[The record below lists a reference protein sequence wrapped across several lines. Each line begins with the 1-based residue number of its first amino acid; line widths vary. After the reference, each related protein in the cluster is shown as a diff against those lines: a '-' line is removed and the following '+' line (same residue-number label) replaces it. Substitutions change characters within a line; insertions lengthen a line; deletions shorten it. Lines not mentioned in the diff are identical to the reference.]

1 MATAS
6 ANYNYAKDLDAK
18 QSGKTPTD
26 PTLQHRALNK
36 VNKAAPKGPY
46 SLSTHVPHRLVPKIA
61 PRISSAT
68 KTAPLPVLGTSKTT
82 LSPHQVL
89 FPDTTQ
95 FFSPIGGCD
104 WTGDKPF
111 GAEAGQKL
119 ADITKNIDNSQM
131 AKSDTTKPAK
141 SITIPNALP
150 TPALEQERPNLENF
164 SVDLPITDDQ
174 AGALVDT
181 TQPRE
186 SLDEVFVMESIEN
199 SCTSSEFDQPPASD
213 SSIFSTARSVH
224 GQESLHLSERSE
236 RMEEDNVSESFSN
249 FQTIDEAFQ
258 ELKTEFLS
266 HKIFLAARLDEI
278 RRIQE
283 DMLSRFE
290 VVEESMVE
298 FGERCSAFRAKR
310 VAMEALE
317 EVEEFGEKEQAD
329 AKMEAELKAMIHEHE
344 ALMKE
349 HEESEVGGVT
359 MADIEEEEEPIE
371 EESFVET
378 MAGVEEETS
387 IKEEPSTGTMPDT
400 KEEENPVRGGCFPG
414 TMPDKEGQD
423 TPIGGRSPAGGKVD
437 TEEGRELMETE
448 SSVEN
453 ECVKKERSEEKS
465 RLEIESIQEHTR
477 KPNMVHIKSDRC
489 KSEVVGTEGVCLQ
502 KTFVT
507 AREKG
512 EDRLAVELLKREQ
525 EGCCLQEAIDKTEFD
540 LKFIK
545 VEKDFGREC
554 TEADRTAALSV
565 EQGRTHHTIK
575 GTDDRP
581 CTNKIE
587 KEPSENTRARGP
599 DTQSQK
605 DHPENVCVEKSH
617 LESERHGNFR
627 IVADNHRTRVERARR
642 EEEELVREHLE
653 RVRHQEECFKTER
666 QHVGEE
672 GIQTEYGEKP
682 RPEVAR
688 PEGESQSVVR
698 ERDEVVGSER
708 RSGGIRIE
716 KRVVGDKLP
725 AVGQPATG
733 PVRQV
738 VFEQRRPS
746 VAPEPTT
753 RPASPTLSD
762 ITTVE
767 QSPFPYYTLEL
778 DLQPMYG

>member
-36 VNKAAPKGPY
+36 VNKAAPKGSY

-119 ADITKNIDNSQM
+119 ADITKNIDNSQK
-131 AKSDTTKPAK
+131 AKSDTTKPVK

-150 TPALEQERPNLENF
+150 TPVLEQERPNLENF
-164 SVDLPITDDQ
+164 SVLPITDDQ

-266 HKIFLAARLDEI
+266 HKSTLAARLDEI

-349 HEESEVGGVT
+349 HEESEVGGIT
-359 MADIEEEEEPIE
+359 MTDIEEEEEPIE

-378 MAGVEEETS
+378 MADTEEEETS
-387 IKEEPSTGTMPDT
+387 IKEEPSTRTMPDT

-414 TMPDKEGQD
+414 STPDTEGED
-423 TPIGGRSPAGGKVD
+423 TPIEGRSPTGGMVD

-448 SSVEN
+448 SSAEN

-477 KPNMVHIKSDRC
+477 KPDMVHIKSDRC

-512 EDRLAVELLKREQ
+512 EDRLAVEILKREQ
-525 EGCCLQEAIDKTEFD
+525 VGCCLQEAIDKTEFD
-540 LKFIK
+540 LKFSK
-545 VEKDFGREC
+545 VEKDFGQEC
-554 TEADRTAALSV
+554 TEADCTAALFA
-565 EQGRTHHTIK
+565 EQGRTTHHTIK
-575 GTDDRP
+575 
-581 CTNKIE
+581 
-587 KEPSENTRARGP
+587 
-599 DTQSQK
+599 K

-642 EEEELVREHLE
+642 EEEELVREHLK

-672 GIQTEYGEKP
+672 GIQIEHGEKP
-682 RPEVAR
+682 RPEVTR

-725 AVGQPATG
+725 VVGQPATG

-753 RPASPTLSD
+753 RPASPALSD
-762 ITTVE
+762 VTAVE